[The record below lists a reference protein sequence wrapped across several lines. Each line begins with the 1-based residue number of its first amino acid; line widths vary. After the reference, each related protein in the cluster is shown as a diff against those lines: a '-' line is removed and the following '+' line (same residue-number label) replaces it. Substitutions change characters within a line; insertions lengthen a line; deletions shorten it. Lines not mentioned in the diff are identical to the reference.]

1 MLNNFSNTVV
11 FQKPSQR
18 LIKKWQLA
26 VFENWA
32 HMIVMQNI
40 GREKI
45 DIFINELLLEEG
57 LLNNAEHFQLQP
69 VLQH

>member
-1 MLNNFSNTVV
+1 
-11 FQKPSQR
+11 
-18 LIKKWQLA
+18 
-26 VFENWA
+26 
-32 HMIVMQNI
+32 MIVMQNI

-57 LLNNAEHFQLQP
+57 LVNNAEDFQLQP